1 MNLAKNIKHFR
12 KKNRLTQNEL
22 ADLIN
27 VNRTTISKWELDKSQ
42 PSLELIKAMAKL
54 FNISVSVLTGEDT
67 IIDNLEKAKRSVR
80 TTNVIPNK
88 NRILFMV
95 PLINVVLSLLL
106 VSSLLVV
113 LVHAYI
119 GYNDQENQT
128 KLVYSNIESV
138 SLCIYVSNKD
148 TIDLKMNK
156 SITENCYYLNNID
169 ICMYEHY
176 FIETKFKLY
185 ISIIAHFMSGYTSDL
200 SRNNQLT
207 AINNGVLEHEALM
220 PYPYFK
226 LFNTYDFRF
235 YIENEMGYLEVSL
248 S

>member
-80 TTNVIPNK
+80 TTNIIPNN

-138 SLCIYVSNKD
+138 SLTIYVPNDNS
-148 TIDLKMNK
+148 IDIKMNK
-156 SITENCYYLNNID
+156 SFFK
-169 ICMYEHY
+169 EHY
-176 FIETKFKLY
+176 FLNNVDISLYEQYDKENKFILN
-185 ISIIAHFMSGYTSDL
+185 ISVAIHFKTGSTIDL
-200 SRNNQLT
+200 SRNKQ
-207 AINNGVLEHEALM
+207 INVLENDYIHQYSNM
-220 PYPYFK
+220 SYIYFIRSGI
-226 LFNTYDFRF
+226 YDFRF

>member
-22 ADLIN
+22 ADLLN

-42 PSLELIKAMAKL
+42 PSLELIQSMAKL

-80 TTNVIPNK
+80 TTNIIPNN

-138 SLCIYVSNKD
+138 SLSFYVPND
-148 TIDLKMNK
+148 NPIDIKMEK
-156 SITENCYYLNNID
+156 SISNSYYFLDKID
-169 ICMYEHY
+169 INKYEQY
-176 FIETKFKLY
+176 YKEIKSKLY
-185 ISIIAHFMSGYTSDL
+185 ISVIVYFYSGYTSDL
-200 SRNNQLT
+200 SRNNQLLILKNDYLVQDKLT
-207 AINNGVLEHEALM
+207 N
-220 PYPYFK
+220 YPYFIK
-226 LFNTYDFRF
+226 LNMFDFRF
-235 YIENEMGYLEVSL
+235 YIENEIGYLEVSL

>member
-42 PSLELIKAMAKL
+42 PSLELIKVMAKL

-80 TTNVIPNK
+80 TTNIIPNN

-119 GYNDQENQT
+119 GYNDQENQMR
-128 KLVYSNIESV
+128 LVYSNIESV
-138 SLCIYVSNKD
+138 SLKIFIPNDNS
-148 TIDLKMNK
+148 IDIKMNK
-156 SITENCYYLNNID
+156 SIWNNEYYLNNVDISAFSNNHID
-169 ICMYEHY
+169 ADHRISSSV
-176 FIETKFKLY
+176 IARFK
-185 ISIIAHFMSGYTSDL
+185 SGYTSDL
-200 SRNNQLT
+200 SRNNQL
-207 AINNGVLEHEALM
+207 IILENIYLIKRNVNI
-220 PYPYFK
+220 YPIFTQM
-226 LFNTYDFRF
+226 NIYDFRF
-235 YIENEMGYLEVSL
+235 YIKNEIGYLEVSL